1 MGDGCYNTLI
11 LTTTKENEHFQNWS
25 LIPLFL
31 FTAVLI
37 RLYMQARIE
46 ALDAELANANLLLGE
61 AKKGAVPLTDEDVEA
76 LAPSAAA
83 ASKMLRSGMS
93 LSQIYNEYVK
103 VSNQLEEASAENTQ
117 LKDSLESIFNELEA
131 KVGKISVGA
140 V

>member
-1 MGDGCYNTLI
+1 M
-11 LTTTKENEHFQNWS
+11 
-25 LIPLFL
+25 
-31 FTAVLI
+31 
-37 RLYMQARIE
+37 
-46 ALDAELANANLLLGE
+46 DAELANANLLLGE

-140 V
+140 E

>member
-1 MGDGCYNTLI
+1 
-11 LTTTKENEHFQNWS
+11 
-25 LIPLFL
+25 
-31 FTAVLI
+31 
-37 RLYMQARIE
+37 MQARIE

>member
-1 MGDGCYNTLI
+1 
-11 LTTTKENEHFQNWS
+11 
-25 LIPLFL
+25 
-31 FTAVLI
+31 
-37 RLYMQARIE
+37 MQARIE

-140 V
+140 E